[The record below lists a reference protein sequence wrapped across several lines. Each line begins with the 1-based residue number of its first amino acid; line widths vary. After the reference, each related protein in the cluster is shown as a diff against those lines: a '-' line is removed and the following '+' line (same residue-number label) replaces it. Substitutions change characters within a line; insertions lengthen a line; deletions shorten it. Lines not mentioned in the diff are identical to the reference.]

1 MDGMAENPVR
11 TELSQE
17 ELRALYQ
24 MAQSAGFDDQNQ
36 QPMGTAFDADSDQGE
51 AVDEYGLPFDPE
63 DYYNAA
69 PATFEEE
76 ANALWIVTMS
86 LHYAATRF
94 NRHSPNYFT
103 CITEL
108 EKNIKQLGSYCITK
122 EVLEK
127 SGVEFTHLDGLSINE
142 LYCMASLHFRKCEMA
157 FDDQQNSDIGLD
169 MNVVRWIFRWASLL
183 DRLRATE
190 EKIEKIQNG
199 EIKAESL
206 LKQGQTYSDG
216 PKMRRDSSSR
226 ALGPVGKA
234 RSLSVMKSFANEVK
248 KESIE
253 QAKLSERRTREQE
266 RARRRLEKRGFY
278 SRQREDD
285 FDLDDD
291 FRGMGAFGP
300 PRPFQPEK
308 IPEVGMTGTQLGK
321 YLIDEAIARGD
332 FAEADR
338 IRQESTEQHIE
349 RWFRLR
355 EPGGQVS
362 GVRDQRAGPSDETR
376 KKRKK

>member
-1 MDGMAENPVR
+1 M
-11 TELSQE
+11 
-17 ELRALYQ
+17 
-24 MAQSAGFDDQNQ
+24 
-36 QPMGTAFDADSDQGE
+36 
-51 AVDEYGLPFDPE
+51 DEYGLPFDPE

-142 LYCMASLHFRKCEMA
+142 LYCMASLHFRKCVMA
-157 FDDQQNSDIGLD
+157 FDDQQNSDMGLD
-169 MNVVRWIFRWASLL
+169 MNVVRWIFRWGSLL
-183 DRLRATE
+183 DRLRATG

-199 EIKAESL
+199 ELKAESL

-216 PKMRRDSSSR
+216 PRMRRDSSSR

-234 RSLSVMKSFANEVK
+234 RSLSIMKSLANEIK
-248 KESIE
+248 QESAE
-253 QAKLSERRTREQE
+253 QAKQAEWQAREQE
-266 RARRRLEKRGFY
+266 RARRRLEKRGYFPH
-278 SRQREDD
+278 REEPVREAEPIREPDEPEPKPGMITEAEARRRLIEKALAEGDQETVLAIQREDSHV
-285 FDLDDD
+285 F
-291 FRGMGAFGP
+291 
-300 PRPFQPEK
+300 
-308 IPEVGMTGTQLGK
+308 
-321 YLIDEAIARGD
+321 
-332 FAEADR
+332 
-338 IRQESTEQHIE
+338 HE
-349 RWFRLR
+349 RWERYVEEYRR
-355 EPGGQVS
+355 EHAKDS
-362 GVRDQRAGPSDETR
+362 GRAGPTNETRKKLREKR